1 MIGELFCSR
10 KRDGQWKRIYFS
22 RRKHE
27 NQDDKNKNLSLKS
40 YLNFFFSS
48 SSELVYQMK
57 ESFNAWIINPVNKVV
72 FSSLTETDEYR
83 DIYANWRTNRRY
95 Y

>member
-1 MIGELFCSR
+1 MGNEKEFIFLEENMKTKMI
-10 KRDGQWKRIYFS
+10 KTRIY
-22 RRKHE
+22 H
-27 NQDDKNKNLSLKS
+27 LKVIS
-40 YLNFFFSS
+40 IFFFSS

-72 FSSLTETDEYR
+72 FSSLTATDEYR